1 MNYYVYGNSHRLC
14 RDLTI
19 YNDEFSPDLL
29 KFCINQ
35 NLREADGVACA
46 YANKTLFGFFRYDID
61 IDGTMH
67 ANGTWINFFKRG
79 KGIGFD
85 LWSKALKKVKPPK
98 VVAIL
103 TSDGGEKL
111 FLKVRD
117 AFPKILFCN
126 SRQI

>member
-1 MNYYVYGNSHRLC
+1 MNYYVYGKRHWLC
-14 RDLTI
+14 KDLTI
-19 YNDEFSPDLL
+19 ENEKFNPDLL

-35 NLREADGVACA
+35 NLRGADGVACA
-46 YANKTLFGFFRYDID
+46 YSNKTLFGFFRFDID

-67 ANGTWINFFKRG
+67 SNGTYVNFFKRG
-79 KGIGFD
+79 NGIGFD
-85 LWSKALKKVKPPK
+85 LWSRALKKIKPIK
-98 VVAIL
+98 VVAVL
-103 TSDGGEKL
+103 TSDAGEQL